1 MKDFLLKDFGKR
13 KTLITVLILA
23 VIVIG
28 IIAVAVVYYNTQFSL
43 ALKGEKEMT
52 VGLNSVYREPGV
64 EAVAKGK
71 DASDDVEVKGKV
83 DTSTPGTYRLV
94 YRLKT
99 LKMERSVTVLDE
111 MNPKIVLEDGDVQQT
126 VRLGEEYQ
134 DPGYSAFDEKG
145 GDITDRVK
153 VVGDDF
159 QKAGKNEIVYTVS
172 DDEGN
177 TTRVTREV
185 TVEANTD
192 YDSPGLPICMYHY
205 VYDEENPPDDLN
217 QRYGNYISMQDLEE
231 ELEWLNEEWSYSPT
245 WQEVRDYGDG

>member
-1 MKDFLLKDFGKR
+1 M
-13 KTLITVLILA
+13 
-23 VIVIG
+23 
-28 IIAVAVVYYNTQFSL
+28 
-43 ALKGEKEMT
+43 
-52 VGLNSVYREPGV
+52 

-134 DPGYSAFDEKG
+134 DPGYSAFDETG

-177 TTRVTREV
+177 TTRVTREG

-192 YDSPGLPICMYHY
+192 YDSPGLPICMLSLIH
-205 VYDEENPPDDLN
+205 
-217 QRYGNYISMQDLEE
+217 I
-231 ELEWLNEEWSYSPT
+231 
-245 WQEVRDYGDG
+245 